1 MNDLIRYHNND
12 QVIEQNVVSFES
24 SPESYGESTSN
35 LMQGI
40 LRRWPIVFL
49 VFILICAIGIPAI
62 WFLVEPLYTV
72 TGAIGVEPIL
82 ENILTGE
89 GDKGGISNYQNYM
102 NTQAILIT
110 SNQIVQRVA
119 DDLVDKNLSFFKDGP
134 GAPFAKIKQRLRNT
148 RTNSDPAVIL
158 KQAISNG
165 VITIAPANRTEL
177 ITITMKSLEPKEA
190 KQIVDAFIT
199 AYTAIKGRGSL
210 LEQASKVNLLVDE
223 RNILDNK
230 LKDHRKKIGTLAQM
244 YGTTS
249 PADQKEIIQQSQRIP
264 MLYAELARLES
275 RSINLNIQVELL
287 KDFPDQGIEPEEM
300 LRIRNEYISSN
311 PAVNELTRTIIQLER
326 DLIMAQQSFSVENP
340 VLQQKQELID
350 AFQLRLKEEREEVA
364 EEFNIM
370 ATKEATNASKI
381 KLLAAETELARTEE
395 HKERLEQKLADEDF
409 KMLEVGNIQLD
420 IEDLQ
425 YQFDQD
431 KEMYDQVIRRIQ
443 ELGME
448 QKRPARIYVAYN
460 ADIGPILDKR
470 VKYIMALIFGALA
483 CGTLLASLINKWD
496 LRLQTPDDVSKRI
509 GLRIIGTTTS
519 SHNIKPYL
527 LPEQIAGDYQT
538 IRTNLGLINDEGI
551 PRKLVVTS
559 PGMREGKTTF
569 SVNLATSMARS
580 GKKVLLID
588 GDLRKPDVADML
600 GIPAG
605 SRCGLQDVLLGE
617 EFDKAVYTMPSTG
630 LDVLVADS
638 QSRINGYELLAS
650 PGTRQCIDM
659 LSQYYD
665 HVIIDT
671 TPMLAFPD
679 ALIWAT
685 LGDAVILV
693 SYAGQTTTPDLKE
706 AKDRLTRIN
715 VKVLGTV
722 LSNVQSEYSYF
733 RSDLKRYAQN
743 TRSRGGSRRGK
754 RNPLV
759 DMQSIEDNPDDP
771 TTAELNQQV
780 ED

>member
-1 MNDLIRYHNND
+1 MNDLIRYHDND
-12 QVIEQNVVSFES
+12 QVIEQNIVSFES

-49 VFILICAIGIPAI
+49 VFILICTIGIPAI
-62 WFLVEPLYTV
+62 LFLIEPLYTV
-72 TGAIGVEPIL
+72 TGAITVEPIL

-89 GDKGGISNYQNYM
+89 GDRGHISNYQNFM

-110 SNQIVQRVA
+110 SNQIVQGAA
-119 DDLVDKNLSFFKDGP
+119 DYLVDKNLSFFKDGP
-134 GAPFAKIKQRLRNT
+134 GDPISKIKQKLGYT
-148 RTNSDPAVIL
+148 KTKPEPAAIL
-158 KQAISNG
+158 KQAITSG
-165 VITIAPANRTEL
+165 IITVAPANRTEL
-177 ITITMKSLEPKEA
+177 ITINMKSSEPKEA
-190 KQIVDAFIT
+190 QRIVNAFIDS
-199 AYTAIKGRGSL
+199 YMDVKRRGLTS
-210 LEQASKVNLLVDE
+210 EQGSRLGQLKTERQNLDDALIGH
-223 RNILDNK
+223 RNKIR
-230 LKDHRKKIGTLAQM
+230 LKAQP
-244 YGTTS
+244 YGTTT
-249 PADQKEIIQQSQRIP
+249 PADVNDILQRQRIP
-264 MLYAELARLES
+264 FLYAELTRLES
-275 RSINLNIQVELL
+275 RRINLNTQVELL
-287 KDFPDQGIEPEEM
+287 DKYPEQGIEPEEM
-300 LRIRNEYISSN
+300 LRIRNEYINSN
-311 PAVNELTRTIIQLER
+311 PAVHELTRTIIQLER
-326 DLIMAQQSFSVENP
+326 ELIMAQQNLSVENP
-340 VLQQKQELID
+340 ILKQKQELID
-350 AFQLRLKEEREEVA
+350 AFQLRLKDKREEVE

-370 ATKEATNASKI
+370 ATKEAINASIMKLRAAKAELKQTEKHEIDLKEMLANEDIQMI
-381 KLLAAETELARTEE
+381 K
-395 HKERLEQKLADEDF
+395 
-409 KMLEVGNIQLD
+409 VGNTQQEIRD
-420 IEDLQ
+420 YQ
-425 YQFDQD
+425 YEFERD
-431 KEMYDQVIRRIQ
+431 KKMYDQVTQRIHELEMELNRR
-443 ELGME
+443 
-448 QKRPARIYVAYN
+448 PRISIYYKAE
-460 ADIGPILDKR
+460 IGPIIDKR
-470 VKYIMALIFGALA
+470 IKYIMALLFGALA
-483 CGTLLASLINKWD
+483 SGSLLASLINKWD

-605 SRCGLQDVLLGE
+605 SKCGLQDVLLGE
-617 EFDKAVYTMPSTG
+617 EFDNAVYTMPSTG
-630 LDVLVADS
+630 LDVLIADS
-638 QSRINGYELLAS
+638 QSMINGYELLAS

-665 HVIIDT
+665 HMIIDT
-671 TPMLAFPD
+671 TSILAFPD

-693 SYAGQTTTPDLKE
+693 SYAGHTTTPDLKE

-733 RSDLKRYAQN
+733 RSDLNRDAQKVK
-743 TRSRGGSRRGK
+743 SRGGIRRGK
-754 RNPLV
+754 RKPSVN
-759 DMQSIEDNPDDP
+759 MQSMEDNPDDS
-771 TTAELNQQV
+771 TTAELNQPV